1 MPWIAGKIK
10 NLGTKAFSWAVY
22 QGHLGMLDLGVTL
35 CRPKMSAPL
44 SDYDEMLPCHLAAKR
59 GHLQVLIRLKAIE
72 GLSRP
77 MPCPRTGRGEIH
89 YAAEQDQSAIVDF
102 LVQSDPSLILSKG
115 NDGRTPLHIAIIAGS
130 LATIDLV
137 TKLTRKEFWDTE
149 TVDTLLVAIEI
160 GGFSLE
166 VMSRVLQ
173 RMTTLLP
180 SCRETVLGWV
190 IKHDLAAAVSILVD
204 CRVNLDSRLFEA
216 DAVVGRS
223 RKDGDGQRYPALFF
237 ALEKSDPA
245 LATALVM
252 NGTRLNTFL
261 WLDQMGTPRSGV
273 GRIDAI
279 DIALCRRWTDLAL
292 LFRPIQIPDV
302 SNEVIF
308 YVTDLHSSLRW
319 LSCRLSG
326 SVVTDLTCLKHGNL
340 CSLTPQFSKFTH
352 KAFFCLDLDKDGSS
366 LRSASLLEMGPHF
379 LQITIS
385 QFLYH
390 MLTDIRFLMDTRKEN
405 LCPWRL
411 PPLKNPHDQ
420 STAAVIST
428 DAWRSQLSFN
438 EKPYNIQRITI

>member
-1 MPWIAGKIK
+1 MSYMNNAIIAPHRAIKYLKKPSLAWRKAPPVLKDSDQIRLRLAISDKVSVSETRLFYTYARTNWVSLSHKVDRNSTIWPDFEKLVTENWQKDPKLMPWIAGKIK

-302 SNEVIF
+302 SNE
-308 YVTDLHSSLRW
+308 TLGLGRH
-319 LSCRLSG
+319 
-326 SVVTDLTCLKHGNL
+326 
-340 CSLTPQFSKFTH
+340 
-352 KAFFCLDLDKDGSS
+352 
-366 LRSASLLEMGPHF
+366 
-379 LQITIS
+379 
-385 QFLYH
+385 
-390 MLTDIRFLMDTRKEN
+390 
-405 LCPWRL
+405 
-411 PPLKNPHDQ
+411 
-420 STAAVIST
+420 
-428 DAWRSQLSFN
+428 
-438 EKPYNIQRITI
+438 

>member
-1 MPWIAGKIK
+1 MSHMNDAIIAPHRAMKYLKKPSLAWRKTPPVSKDSDQIRLRLAISDNVSVSEKRLFHTYARTNWVSLSHKIERDSTIWPDFEKLVTENWQKDPKLMPWIAGKIK

-22 QGHLGMLDLGVTL
+22 HGHLGMLDLGVTL

-77 MPCPRTGRGEIH
+77 MPCPRTGKREIH

-302 SNEVIF
+302 SNE
-308 YVTDLHSSLRW
+308 TLGLGRH
-319 LSCRLSG
+319 
-326 SVVTDLTCLKHGNL
+326 
-340 CSLTPQFSKFTH
+340 
-352 KAFFCLDLDKDGSS
+352 
-366 LRSASLLEMGPHF
+366 
-379 LQITIS
+379 
-385 QFLYH
+385 
-390 MLTDIRFLMDTRKEN
+390 
-405 LCPWRL
+405 
-411 PPLKNPHDQ
+411 
-420 STAAVIST
+420 
-428 DAWRSQLSFN
+428 
-438 EKPYNIQRITI
+438 